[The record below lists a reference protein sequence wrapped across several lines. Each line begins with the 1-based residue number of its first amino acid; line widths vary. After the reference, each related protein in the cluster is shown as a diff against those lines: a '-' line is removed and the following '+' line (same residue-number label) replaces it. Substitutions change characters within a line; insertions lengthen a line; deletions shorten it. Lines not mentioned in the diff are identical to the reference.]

1 MKESIFL
8 FQKEAFYIG
17 KKNSGFREKRKKD
30 PNLKLTR
37 YII

>member
-17 KKNSGFREKRKKD
+17 KKKFRLQRKNKKRPKFEA
-30 PNLKLTR
+30 
-37 YII
+37 Y

>member
-17 KKNSGFREKRKKD
+17 KKKIQASEKKEKRPKFEA
-30 PNLKLTR
+30 
-37 YII
+37 Y